1 MKVDCDRE
9 AAASKAMSFSGRA
22 MLAAAVVLTV
32 LAFFWSSRPL
42 GAQELYT
49 GALGFDQGVALG
61 RALYPDESES
71 QVLLADPYSEKNQ
84 SLAPYNASNPESLLP
99 GLESLASQS
108 ARDLL
113 RRKALEGSD
122 AKAYSLAEAMEDAL
136 WRKRVV
142 ETFWGIQD

>member
-1 MKVDCDRE
+1 
-9 AAASKAMSFSGRA
+9 

-61 RALYPDESES
+61 RALYPDEGES
-71 QVLLADPYSEKNQ
+71 QVLLSDPYSDKNQ
-84 SLAPYNASNPESLLP
+84 SLAPYRASKPEALLP
-99 GLESLASQS
+99 GLESLAGQS

-113 RRKALEGSD
+113 RRKALEGSG
-122 AKAYSLAEAMEDAL
+122 AKVYTLAEAMEDAL

-142 ETFWGIQD
+142 ETFWGSQD